1 MKNEVFDLLIYFL
14 NHFDLVIIPH
24 LYCLN
29 AF

>member
-1 MKNEVFDLLIYFL
+1 MKNEAFDLLMNFV
-14 NHFDLVIIPH
+14 NNFDLVIIPH